1 MKTFA
6 LIFVALAAAAC
17 APEVRRESVV
27 LSESSASRSQVVL
40 DQGVRVQLD
49 SGYDRT
55 IAVGTTFAA
64 AGTIAQGRVLRPT
77 NTVISVEGSHVHEA
91 WPVVRDGRL
100 VGFYLPVERAF
111 TTLSSPVAVSL
122 SERKAP

>member
-1 MKTFA
+1 MKILLSLFA
-6 LIFVALAAAAC
+6 TLVVAAC

-27 LSESSASRSQVVL
+27 LSEATGPRTQFVL
-40 DQGVRVQLD
+40 DQGVSVSLD
-49 SGYDRT
+49 SGYNRT
-55 IAVGTTFAA
+55 IARGTTFAA
-64 AGTIAQGRVLRPT
+64 SGNIGQGVVMRPT

-91 WPVVRDGRL
+91 WPVVKDGRL

-111 TTLSSPVAVSL
+111 SPLSTPVAVSL